1 MATNQPQIDPALLAQ
16 LLEGVRAA
24 QAQQGAQSAQRPTT
38 DPAEAPEAAQRPRRR
53 SQSRTAGAG
62 DLIAYLA
69 AIGLGAAGWVIDG
82 YFSLVALAEL
92 GLPVV
97 AAIGWPWEL
106 SAAALAAWLIPVG
119 VEAIEQVFF
128 PTRARGWRL
137 ALFLSV
143 AGLNVAA
150 VSYGLWVAF
159 AGAGVFGL
167 QLAEGSRALW
177 AVTIGGGL
185 ALAFLPGR
193 LALAALRA
201 LLDLVR

>member
-24 QAQQGAQSAQRPTT
+24 QVQQGAQSAQRPTT

-53 SQSRTAGAG
+53 AQSRTAGAG

-137 ALFLSV
+137 ALFLAV

>member
-16 LLEGVRAA
+16 LLASVQ
-24 QAQQGAQSAQRPTT
+24 QAQQGAQSAQGAQRAT
-38 DPAEAPEAAQRPRRR
+38 DPAEAPEATQRPRRR
-53 SQSRTAGAG
+53 AQSRPAGAG
-62 DLIAYLA
+62 DVIAYLA
-69 AIGLGAAGWVIDG
+69 AIGLGMAGWVIDG
-82 YFSLVALAEL
+82 YFSLVALAEM
-92 GLPVV
+92 GLPIV

-137 ALFLSV
+137 ALFLAV